1 MYEKVKSLKMKMGN
15 DKWEILKPHPKV
27 VWLSHNGQHVLEVQV
42 WSSVA
47 ALDGKVPKVCLTS
60 VS

>member
-27 VWLSHNGQHVLEVQV
+27 VWLSHKGQHVLEVQ
-42 WSSVA
+42 VA